1 MCGFKVF
8 RDPESLGFSSKNLGK
23 AYEILGQAV
32 KEGRIMGASIQVA
45 RSHGFLEP
53 ITFGRRGL
61 EPDAPLVE
69 SNTIFLTA
77 SVTKP
82 ITATAVMKLIEDG
95 KLCLRD
101 HVTAIIPEFIG
112 KWKEEVLVRHLL
124 THTSGL
130 PDMLPEN
137 AELRRRH
144 ADLDEFLQR
153 IYRVP
158 LLFEPGTNISYQS
171 CGFALLGEIV
181 KRLTGIPLA
190 EFMRQEIFKLL
201 GMEDSSLGV
210 DWRKVSQ
217 VSQVNIP
224 KGSFEYGSL
233 SDDWNWNSPYWWG
246 FAAPWGGMFSTASD
260 LTRFLMMF
268 LNEGRLGSSRVLSP
282 RTVRIMTSNQTIL
295 MPLIKDDVKRS
306 NPWGLGWRLKA
317 YCSLDWGFGD
327 LASSRTFGH
336 TGATGTMIWADP
348 ETNLA
353 CTVLTNQP
361 DIDRCIL
368 SRFSNALVAS
378 VIES

>member
-1 MCGFKVF
+1 MSGFRIFK
-8 RDPESLGFSSKNLGK
+8 DPESLGFSSKNLGE
-23 AYEILGQAV
+23 AYEILGKAV

-45 RSHGFLEP
+45 RRHGSLEP
-53 ITFGRRGL
+53 VAFGKRRL
-61 EPDAPLVE
+61 EPDAPPVE
-69 SNTIFLTA
+69 GDTIFLTA

-82 ITATAVMKLIEDG
+82 VTATAVMKLIEGG
-95 KLCLRD
+95 KLCLDD
-101 HVTAIIPEFIG
+101 HVASIIPEFTG
-112 KWKEEVLVRHLL
+112 RWKEGVLIRHLL

-137 AELRRRH
+137 IELRRRH
-144 ADLDEFLQR
+144 ADLDEFLER
-153 IYRVP
+153 IYKVP

-171 CGFALLGEIV
+171 CGIALLGEIV

-190 EFMRQEIFKLL
+190 EFMRREIFVPL

-210 DWRKVSQ
+210 DWRKASR

-224 KGSFEYGSL
+224 KESFEYGSL

-246 FAAPWGGMFSTASD
+246 FGAPWGGMFSTASD

-295 MPLIKDDVKRS
+295 MPLIKEDVKRS

-317 YCSLDWGFGD
+317 YGSLDWGFGD
-327 LASSRTFGH
+327 LVSSRTFGH
-336 TGATGTMIWADP
+336 IGATGTMIWADP

-361 DIDRCIL
+361 DIDRRIL